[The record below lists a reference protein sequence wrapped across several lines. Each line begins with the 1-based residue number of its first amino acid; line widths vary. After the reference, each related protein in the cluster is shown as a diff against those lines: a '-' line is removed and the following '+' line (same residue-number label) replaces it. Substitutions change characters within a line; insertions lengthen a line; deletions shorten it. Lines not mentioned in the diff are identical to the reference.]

1 VPRSGVDDGELGTAT
16 GRTVGSVA
24 RPGPVAFVLG
34 GGGLLG
40 ASEIGMLRAL
50 FETGRRPDLVVGTS
64 VGALNGALVAADPT
78 PAALDRLVALWQTMS
93 TNEVFSVGLGR
104 LRDVAR
110 HRTHL
115 HPITPLR
122 DLIDRELGHA
132 DIEDLRVPFQCCA
145 ASIERAAETWFSS
158 GPVSAAVTASCA
170 VPGLFPPVRIGDEHF
185 LDGGIVNSIPV
196 GRAIEL
202 GATTVYVLHVGRI
215 TQPLTAPTRPWEV
228 AMVAFEIARRHRFA
242 RDMAEVP
249 PGVVVH
255 VLPAGDV
262 VTPTA
267 NLRYRDSRR
276 VKVRVQQA
284 YAAARAY
291 LATLDGDPAAPATQA
306 GTVGTVGTGAG
317 TRSAAPAP
325 VRTASDPATDPAEA
339 DNLATD
345 TAETSGPG
353 TDVAEADDLA
363 TDAAEAPATDLADA
377 GEPGTDAAGTDPAEA
392 DAAEADAAE
401 ADEADAAEADAAD
414 AAGADAADAAGA
426 DAADAAEADA
436 GEAGGPGTDVPQAG
450 GLATEAGSRNGAPA
464 GAGRAGRR
472 RSGAED

>member
-1 VPRSGVDDGELGTAT
+1 MDET
-16 GRTVGSVA
+16 GRSVGGTP
-24 RPGPVAFVLG
+24 RPGPTAFVLG

-50 FETGRRPDLVVGTS
+50 FEAGRRPDLVVGTS

-78 PAALDRLVALWQTMS
+78 PGCLDRLVALWQSMS

-122 DLIDRELGHA
+122 DLVDRELGHA
-132 DIEDLRVPFQCCA
+132 DIEDLAVPFQCCA
-145 ASIERAAETWFSS
+145 ASIERAAETWFTS

-215 TQPLTAPTRPWEV
+215 SQPLTAPTRPWEV

-249 PGVVVH
+249 DGVAVH

-267 NLRYRDSRR
+267 NLRYRDTRR
-276 VKVRVQQA
+276 VKVRVEQA
-284 YAAARAY
+284 YRAAKAY
-291 LATLDGDPAAPATQA
+291 LAGLDGD
-306 GTVGTVGTGAG
+306 VGGALTTTPTTG
-317 TRSAAPAP
+317 
-325 VRTASDPATDPAEA
+325 
-339 DNLATD
+339 
-345 TAETSGPG
+345 TAESP
-353 TDVAEADDLA
+353 
-363 TDAAEAPATDLADA
+363 P
-377 GEPGTDAAGTDPAEA
+377 
-392 DAAEADAAE
+392 
-401 ADEADAAEADAAD
+401 
-414 AAGADAADAAGA
+414 
-426 DAADAAEADA
+426 
-436 GEAGGPGTDVPQAG
+436 
-450 GLATEAGSRNGAPA
+450 S
-464 GAGRAGRR
+464 
-472 RSGAED
+472 

>member
-1 VPRSGVDDGELGTAT
+1 VAVPRSSVDDAELGTET
-16 GRTVGSVA
+16 GRTVGTA
-24 RPGPVAFVLG
+24 PRPGPVAFVLG

-50 FETGRRPDLVVGTS
+50 FEAGRRPDLVVGTS
-64 VGALNGALVAADPT
+64 VGALNGAFVAADPT
-78 PAALDRLVALWQTMS
+78 PASLDRLVALWRSMS
-93 TNEVFSVGLGR
+93 TNEVFSVGLAR

-122 DLIDRELGHA
+122 DLVDRELGHA
-132 DIEDLRVPFQCCA
+132 RIEDLAVPFQCCA

-249 PGVVVH
+249 DGVAVH
-255 VLPAGDV
+255 VLPTGDV
-262 VTPTA
+262 VTPST
-267 NLRYRDSRR
+267 NLRYRDTRR
-276 VKVRVQQA
+276 VSVRAQQA
-284 YAAARAY
+284 YEAARTY
-291 LATLDGDPAAPATQA
+291 LAELDGTPTA
-306 GTVGTVGTGAG
+306 GGGT
-317 TRSAAPAP
+317 
-325 VRTASDPATDPAEA
+325 
-339 DNLATD
+339 
-345 TAETSGPG
+345 
-353 TDVAEADDLA
+353 
-363 TDAAEAPATDLADA
+363 
-377 GEPGTDAAGTDPAEA
+377 
-392 DAAEADAAE
+392 
-401 ADEADAAEADAAD
+401 
-414 AAGADAADAAGA
+414 
-426 DAADAAEADA
+426 
-436 GEAGGPGTDVPQAG
+436 AGGPGDVAAEIAG
-450 GLATEAGSRNGAPA
+450 VGEARSGDGGGGGIRGASRERG
-464 GAGRAGRR
+464 GIRAGRR
-472 RSGAED
+472 RSGRGRGGAPGRGALGTGG

>member
-1 VPRSGVDDGELGTAT
+1 MTVPRSSVDDGEPDTA
-16 GRTVGSVA
+16 GRTVGTA
-24 RPGPVAFVLG
+24 PRPGPVAFVLG

-50 FETGRRPDLVVGTS
+50 FEAGRRPDLVVGTS

-78 PAALDRLVALWQTMS
+78 PASLDRLVALWRSMS
-93 TNEVFSVGLGR
+93 TNEVFSVGLAR

-122 DLIDRELGHA
+122 DLVDRELGHA
-132 DIEDLRVPFQCCA
+132 RIEDLAVPFQCCA

-215 TQPLTAPTRPWEV
+215 SQPLAAPTRPWEV

-249 PGVVVH
+249 DGVAVH

-267 NLRYRDSRR
+267 NLRYRDTRR
-276 VKVRVQQA
+276 VTVRTQQA
-284 YAAARAY
+284 YEAARDY
-291 LATLDGDPAAPATQA
+291 LATLDGEPPAT
-306 GTVGTVGTGAG
+306 
-317 TRSAAPAP
+317 AP
-325 VRTASDPATDPAEA
+325 VREARPGKGGAARSRARDASVGIA
-339 DNLATD
+339 DAPTRLRQV
-345 TAETSGPG
+345 AETGNPEG
-353 TDVAEADDLA
+353 EVAG
-363 TDAAEAPATDLADA
+363 AAA
-377 GEPGTDAAGTDPAEA
+377 GERRGGGIR
-392 DAAEADAAE
+392 
-401 ADEADAAEADAAD
+401 
-414 AAGADAADAAGA
+414 GASRGR
-426 DAADAAEADA
+426 
-436 GEAGGPGTDVPQAG
+436 
-450 GLATEAGSRNGAPA
+450 GS
-464 GAGRAGRR
+464 GRAGRLPAR
-472 RSGAED
+472 RGRGGAAAGGAPGDGGAALEDGGRSPGDRGGGLGDGG

>member
-1 VPRSGVDDGELGTAT
+1 MSRSGVDDGALGVTAT
-16 GRTVGSVA
+16 GGTVGGDP
-24 RPGPVAFVLG
+24 RPGPTAFVLG

-50 FETGRRPDLVVGTS
+50 FEAGRRPDLVVGTS

-78 PAALDRLVALWQTMS
+78 PASLDRLVALWQSMS
-93 TNEVFSVGLGR
+93 TNEVFSGGLAR

-122 DLIDRELGHA
+122 DLVDRELGHA
-132 DIEDLRVPFQCCA
+132 HIEDLAVPFQCCA

-215 TQPLTAPTRPWEV
+215 SQPLTAPTRPWEV

-249 PGVVVH
+249 DGVAVH

-267 NLRYRDSRR
+267 NLRYRDTRR
-276 VKVRVQQA
+276 VKVRAEQA
-284 YAAARAY
+284 YRAAKAY
-291 LATLDGDPAAPATQA
+291 LAGLDGD
-306 GTVGTVGTGAG
+306 VGGAL
-317 TRSAAPAP
+317 S
-325 VRTASDPATDPAEA
+325 
-339 DNLATD
+339 
-345 TAETSGPG
+345 
-353 TDVAEADDLA
+353 
-363 TDAAEAPATDLADA
+363 
-377 GEPGTDAAGTDPAEA
+377 
-392 DAAEADAAE
+392 
-401 ADEADAAEADAAD
+401 
-414 AAGADAADAAGA
+414 
-426 DAADAAEADA
+426 
-436 GEAGGPGTDVPQAG
+436 
-450 GLATEAGSRNGAPA
+450 A
-464 GAGRAGRR
+464 GAGSTAGPTTP
-472 RSGAED
+472 

>member
-1 VPRSGVDDGELGTAT
+1 VDDGALGVTAT
-16 GRTVGSVA
+16 GGTVGGDP
-24 RPGPVAFVLG
+24 RPGPTAFVLG

-50 FETGRRPDLVVGTS
+50 FEAGRRPDLVIGTS

-78 PAALDRLVALWQTMS
+78 PGCLDRLVALWQSMS

-132 DIEDLRVPFQCCA
+132 RIEDLAVPFQCCA
-145 ASIERAAETWFSS
+145 ASIERAAETWFTS

-215 TQPLTAPTRPWEV
+215 SQPLTAPTRPWEV

-249 PGVVVH
+249 DGVTVH

-262 VTPTA
+262 VAPTA
-267 NLRYRDSRR
+267 NLRYRDTKR
-276 VKVRVQQA
+276 VGVRVEQA
-284 YAAARAY
+284 YRAAAAY
-291 LATLDGDPAAPATQA
+291 LAGLDGEVGSTLLPPVPPSRRRGKASAWRERRSSLRAVGAEAAEGAVVGSTAADVPAAEEAGGGTHGTAVRGGHGAKATS
-306 GTVGTVGTGAG
+306 
-317 TRSAAPAP
+317 R
-325 VRTASDPATDPAEA
+325 
-339 DNLATD
+339 
-345 TAETSGPG
+345 
-353 TDVAEADDLA
+353 A
-363 TDAAEAPATDLADA
+363 TDADAEGAATGGHD
-377 GEPGTDAAGTDPAEA
+377 PDAAGGHDPGAAPRATTDAPA
-392 DAAEADAAE
+392 
-401 ADEADAAEADAAD
+401 
-414 AAGADAADAAGA
+414 
-426 DAADAAEADA
+426 
-436 GEAGGPGTDVPQAG
+436 
-450 GLATEAGSRNGAPA
+450 ATEAGSGTHSRAAVGGHDA
-464 GAGRAGRR
+464 GATAAPGRPGSAGRPGRATRDG
-472 RSGAED
+472 

>member
-1 VPRSGVDDGELGTAT
+1 VDGDMPGIEAMG
-16 GRTVGSVA
+16 GSVGSA
-24 RPGPVAFVLG
+24 RPGPTAFVLG

-50 FETGRRPDLVVGTS
+50 FEAGRRPDLVIGTS

-78 PAALDRLVALWQTMS
+78 PGCLDRLVALWQSMS
-93 TNEVFSVGLGR
+93 SNEVFSVGLGR

-132 DIEDLRVPFQCCA
+132 DIEDLTVPFQCCA

-202 GATTVYVLHVGRI
+202 GATTVYVLHVGRVS
-215 TQPLTAPTRPWEV
+215 QPLTAPTRPWEV

-249 PGVVVH
+249 EGVAVH

-262 VTPTA
+262 ATPTA
-267 NLRYRDSRR
+267 NLRYRDT
-276 VKVRVQQA
+276 KRVQARVEQA
-284 YAAARAY
+284 YRAAATY
-291 LATLDGDPAAPATQA
+291 LAELDAAGDTATPDGTGGATAPADAGTSKPGNGRAAPGNAASADAAPADATPADATPADATPADATPAAPDDATA
-306 GTVGTVGTGAG
+306 KPGNAIPGNAIPGAMDNAAASEPGAVIPGDGEATRGGAG
-317 TRSAAPAP
+317 GGGGDSA
-325 VRTASDPATDPAEA
+325 R
-339 DNLATD
+339 
-345 TAETSGPG
+345 G
-353 TDVAEADDLA
+353 
-363 TDAAEAPATDLADA
+363 AAV
-377 GEPGTDAAGTDPAEA
+377 
-392 DAAEADAAE
+392 
-401 ADEADAAEADAAD
+401 
-414 AAGADAADAAGA
+414 
-426 DAADAAEADA
+426 
-436 GEAGGPGTDVPQAG
+436 GGQG
-450 GLATEAGSRNGAPA
+450 GGV
-464 GAGRAGRR
+464 
-472 RSGAED
+472 

>member
-1 VPRSGVDDGELGTAT
+1 VDGDMPGIEAMG
-16 GRTVGSVA
+16 GSVGSA
-24 RPGPVAFVLG
+24 RPGPTAFVLG

-50 FETGRRPDLVVGTS
+50 FEAGRRPDLVIGTS

-78 PAALDRLVALWQTMS
+78 PGCLDRLVALWQSMS
-93 TNEVFSVGLGR
+93 SNEVFSVGLGR

-132 DIEDLRVPFQCCA
+132 DIEDLTVPFQCCA

-202 GATTVYVLHVGRI
+202 GATTVYVLHVGRVS
-215 TQPLTAPTRPWEV
+215 QPLTAPTRPWEV

-249 PGVVVH
+249 EGVAVH

-262 VTPTA
+262 ATPTA
-267 NLRYRDSRR
+267 NLRYRDT
-276 VKVRVQQA
+276 KRVQARVEQA
-284 YAAARAY
+284 YRAAATY
-291 LATLDGDPAAPATQA
+291 LAELDAAGDTATPDGTGGAAAPTDAGTSKPGNGRAAPGNAIPGNAIPGNAAPADAIPGNAAPADAAPGNAAPADAAPAAPDDATA
-306 GTVGTVGTGAG
+306 RPGKAIPGNAIPGNATPGAMDNAAASEPGAG
-317 TRSAAPAP
+317 
-325 VRTASDPATDPAEA
+325 D
-339 DNLATD
+339 
-345 TAETSGPG
+345 
-353 TDVAEADDLA
+353 
-363 TDAAEAPATDLADA
+363 
-377 GEPGTDAAGTDPAEA
+377 
-392 DAAEADAAE
+392 
-401 ADEADAAEADAAD
+401 
-414 AAGADAADAAGA
+414 
-426 DAADAAEADA
+426 
-436 GEAGGPGTDVPQAG
+436 GEATRGGAG
-450 GLATEAGSRNGAPA
+450 GGGGGDSARGAA
-464 GAGRAGRR
+464 VGGQG
-472 RSGAED
+472 GGV